1 MLGINTLE
9 AEGGLEGFPFTTGA
23 KLRETSIPFA
33 GKLLLLERCVKD
45 RHNNQQKL
53 HSLSEPSGGISST
66 PPKLVQFS

>member
-1 MLGINTLE
+1 MLGINTFE

-23 KLRETSIPFA
+23 KLRETSIPFT

-53 HSLSEPSGGISST
+53 HSCQNQVVGY
-66 PPKLVQFS
+66 PPLPQN